1 MKIVVTSPSFSL
13 NETLR
18 NELQAAFSDCV
29 LNKEGRRLSGQGL
42 LDFLKDANGV
52 VIGLEVLSADIV
64 HRLPDL
70 KIVSKF
76 GVGVDNIDI
85 ECCEECGIKIGW
97 TPGVNRVSVAE
108 MTLAFM
114 IMLVRNIYTTSLQL
128 KDGVWNKSGGSN
140 LQGKTVGIIGVGNVA
155 KELCRL
161 LKPFHCTI
169 LVNDIIDQT
178 AYYRENGL
186 RETSKEDIY
195 READLVSLHTPLTE
209 LTRNLINREVLSKMK
224 NSAYLVNS
232 ARGSIVNSA
241 DLKWALKNGV
251 IAGAATD
258 VYDEE
263 PPADRELIDL
273 PNLICTPHIGGNSVE
288 SVLAMGRSAIG
299 HLKTFFGR

>member
-42 LDFLKDANGV
+42 LDFLKDADGV

-64 HRLPDL
+64 HGLPDL

-140 LQGKTVGIIGVGNVA
+140 LQGKTVGIIGVGNVG

-232 ARGSIVNSA
+232 ARGPIVNSA

-263 PPADRELIDL
+263 PPADRELIGL

-288 SVLAMGRSAIG
+288 SVLSMGRSAIG
-299 HLKTFFGR
+299 HLKGFFGR